1 MIYVERTITVSNDR
15 SSIEKPILLYKGDKN
30 VEVQFTIKSNPFKYA
45 NESETAYGQLIIKR
59 PEASPIVSDIFK
71 YEANRVVFLITG
83 EMIDELIE
91 LGSYTL
97 QVRLYDMNKTSR
109 ITLPPIH
116 GGIIIEQPIYEEDY
130 SEAMVNVALV
140 DYNVAARSGV
150 EIDVFDEDGNYN
162 KVIWQGGDL
171 ITDSKLNHIENALY
185 EINDAVANIDVPDVD
200 LSDYATKEYVDDA
213 VANIEISGGGSC
225 DCDLTGYAT
234 KEELDKAITVID
246 KIEAG
251 YDDFPEGQSICRL
264 TGGLDIRDI
273 NGNTISQLGELS
285 RQLVYVYKSNAYI
298 YFYTI
303 DNKYIHYNI
312 STGNVVRRTY
322 NVTKDYVDEE
332 VANATEGLATK
343 EELST
348 ALGDIES
355 LLKEI

>member
-83 EMIDELIE
+83 EMIDELVE

-97 QVRLYDMNKTSR
+97 QVRLYDMNQTSR

-140 DYNVAARSGV
+140 DYNVAAVSDEV
-150 EIDVFDEDGNYN
+150 IEVFDEDGNYN
-162 KVIWQGGDL
+162 KVVWQGGDL

-185 EINDAVANIDVPDVD
+185 EINDAVVNMDMSDVD

-213 VANIEISGGGSC
+213 VANIETGDI
-225 DCDLTGYAT
+225 DLTDYAT
-234 KEELDKAITVID
+234 KEELNKAVTVID
-246 KIEAG
+246 KVQAG
-251 YDDFPEGQSICRL
+251 YDDFPDGPSICRL
-264 TGGLDIRDI
+264 TGSLGIRDI
-273 NGNTISQLGELS
+273 NGNTISQTGELFK
-285 RQLVYVYKSNAYI
+285 QLVYVYKGDTYI
-298 YFYTI
+298 YFHTI

-312 STGNVVRRTY
+312 STGNVTKYTY
-322 NVTKDYVDEE
+322 DATKDYVNKE
-332 VANATEGLATK
+332 VANATKGLATK

-348 ALGDIES
+348 SLGNIES

>member
-83 EMIDELIE
+83 DMIDELVE

-162 KVIWQGGDL
+162 KVVWQGGDL

-185 EINDAVANIDVPDVD
+185 EINDAVVNMDMSDVD
-200 LSDYATKEYVDDA
+200 LSDYATNDSVDEKIA
-213 VANIEISGGGSC
+213 AIELTPGPKGEQGIPGEKGDKG
-225 DCDLTGYAT
+225 DQGEQGPEGPQGPPGEPGPAPDLTVYAT
-234 KEELDKAITVID
+234 KEELNT
-246 KIEAG
+246 
-251 YDDFPEGQSICRL
+251 SL
-264 TGGLDIRDI
+264 
-273 NGNTISQLGELS
+273 GN
-285 RQLVYVYKSNAYI
+285 
-298 YFYTI
+298 
-303 DNKYIHYNI
+303 
-312 STGNVVRRTY
+312 
-322 NVTKDYVDEE
+322 
-332 VANATEGLATK
+332 
-343 EELST
+343 
-348 ALGDIES
+348 IES
-355 LLKEI
+355 LLEEI

>member
-83 EMIDELIE
+83 EMIDELVE

-140 DYNVAARSGV
+140 DYNVAAVSDEV
-150 EIDVFDEDGNYN
+150 IEVFDEDGNYN
-162 KVIWQGGDL
+162 KVVWHGGDI

-185 EINDAVANIDVPDVD
+185 EINDAVANMDMSDVD
-200 LSDYATKEYVDDA
+200 LSGYATKEYVDTE
-213 VANIEISGGGSC
+213 VGSLYSEMSYNYTTKDYVHTYIDENC
-225 DCDLTGYAT
+225 STPDLTGYAT
-234 KEELDKAITVID
+234 ENYV
-246 KIEAG
+246 
-251 YDDFPEGQSICRL
+251 
-264 TGGLDIRDI
+264 RD
-273 NGNTISQLGELS
+273 Q
-285 RQLVYVYKSNAYI
+285 V
-298 YFYTI
+298 
-303 DNKYIHYNI
+303 DNLLN
-312 STGNVVRRTY
+312 
-322 NVTKDYVDEE
+322 
-332 VANATEGLATK
+332 EGLPARGYMTQTKADTLYATK
-343 EELST
+343 EELNN

-355 LLKEI
+355 LLEEI

>member
-83 EMIDELIE
+83 EMIDELVE

-140 DYNVAARSGV
+140 DYNVAAHSGE
-150 EIDVFDEDGNYN
+150 EIDVFDESGNYN
-162 KVIWQGGDL
+162 KVVWKDGDL

-185 EINDAVANIDVPDVD
+185 EINDAVANIDMGD
-200 LSDYATKEYVDDA
+200 
-213 VANIEISGGGSC
+213 I
-225 DCDLTGYAT
+225 DLTGYAT
-234 KEELDKAITVID
+234 IDYVDGAIADIEIPEVEIPDLTDYATKSDLDKAITVID
-246 KIEAG
+246 KVQAG
-251 YDDFPEGQSICRL
+251 YDDFPEGGSICRL
-264 TGGLDIRDI
+264 TGALEIKDI
-273 NGNTISQLGELS
+273 NGNTISQFGELS
-285 RQLVYVYKSNAYI
+285 KQLVYVYKNDTYI
-298 YFYTI
+298 YFHTI
-303 DNKYIHYNI
+303 NNKYIHYNI
-312 STGNVVRRTY
+312 NTGNVIRYTY
-322 NVTKDYVDEE
+322 DATKDYVNDK
-332 VANATEGLATK
+332 VSLCATK
-343 EELST
+343 EEMNA